1 MENKEIEKNV
11 KLFIK
16 FLNNPNLSTL
26 NAEEK
31 KAILEVN
38 NLCKTD
44 SEFNEMVNKLKGS
57 FSDESRMNIL
67 NDYLNQKE
75 LKEAKSN
82 EEVISKTFGV
92 DINDIEHK
100 YLNSG
105 KEIFSFYDSKIGRKR
120 LLENPSDGTLVEFLK
135 EEQNNNEDFQSD
147 DYKANST
154 AILNEKLKE
163 KNIELKMIYIGDLN
177 DHQKE
182 IDNLEEKKKKCL
194 EEILK
199 NKEKLGVVYV
209 NLKDIV
215 ALDKDGKIIEGAYND
230 EKQKAE
236 VQSPKEA
243 NYKAQEI
250 SNESK
255 NAIWNE
261 FEEKRENG
269 LEVYELLDDNGNFMG
284 YYEPYS
290 ETNPEPVKTAR
301 YTANINWE
309 IPAGKYSYGENQYTL
324 SSGSKIQV
332 SISQSQ
338 TGTSY
343 LTFQNRTSNSSL
355 RFTNTKVT
363 NGWKGT
369 VVLGNISSAV
379 YSFGIENASSVTITY
394 TGSYSL

>member
-1 MENKEIEKNV
+1 MENKEIEKNI

-31 KAILEVN
+31 RAILEVN

-44 SEFNEMVNKLKGS
+44 PEFNEMVNKLKGS

-67 NDYLNQKE
+67 NDYLDQKE
-75 LKEAKSN
+75 LKEAKTN

-105 KEIFSFYDSKIGRKR
+105 KEIFSFYDPKIGRKR

-135 EEQNNNEDFQSD
+135 EEQNNNEDFQSN

-163 KNIELKMIYIGDLN
+163 KNIELKMVYIGDLN

-194 EEILK
+194 DEILK

-209 NLKDIV
+209 NLEDIV
-215 ALDKDGKIIEGAYND
+215 ALDKDGKIIEGAFNE

-236 VQSPKEA
+236 IQSPKGA
-243 NYKAQEI
+243 NYRAQEI
-250 SNESK
+250 SNENS
-255 NAIWNE
+255 NVSSNENNGDSYATDNTNVNEFNE
-261 FEEKRENG
+261 FEDIPDIINAEGIDPAMREEVAANLKKYYKNPDAMLSLAP
-269 LEVYELLDDNGNFMG
+269 LERE
-284 YYEPYS
+284 YYEKLVGILS
-290 ETNPEPVKTAR
+290 EKIELKKENKQVMTLKNPDNKCGFS
-301 YTANINWE
+301 NIVL
-309 IPAGKYSYGENQYTL
+309 L
-324 SSGSKIQV
+324 SI
-332 SISQSQ
+332 IAIA
-338 TGTSY
+338 
-343 LTFQNRTSNSSL
+343 LAI
-355 RFTNTKVT
+355 
-363 NGWKGT
+363 
-369 VVLGNISSAV
+369 VVLIMI
-379 YSFGIENASSVTITY
+379 F
-394 TGSYSL
+394 

>member
-16 FLNNPNLSTL
+16 FLNNPNLSML
-26 NAEEK
+26 NTEEK
-31 KAILEVN
+31 EAILEVN
-38 NLCKTD
+38 NLCNTD
-44 SEFNEMVNKLKGS
+44 PEFNEMVNKLKGS
-57 FSDESRMNIL
+57 FSDETRMNML

-209 NLKDIV
+209 NLEDIV

-243 NYKAQEI
+243 NYRAQEI
-250 SNESK
+250 SNENNDVSS
-255 NAIWNE
+255 NENNGESYVTDNTSVNEFNE
-261 FEEKRENG
+261 FEDIPDIINAEGIEPAKREEVAENLKKYYKNPDAMLSLAP
-269 LEVYELLDDNGNFMG
+269 LERE
-284 YYEPYS
+284 YYEKLVGILSEKIELKKENKQVMTLKNPYNKWGFS
-290 ETNPEPVKTAR
+290 
-301 YTANINWE
+301 NIVL
-309 IPAGKYSYGENQYTL
+309 L
-324 SSGSKIQV
+324 SI
-332 SISQSQ
+332 IAIA
-338 TGTSY
+338 
-343 LTFQNRTSNSSL
+343 LAI
-355 RFTNTKVT
+355 
-363 NGWKGT
+363 
-369 VVLGNISSAV
+369 VVLIMI
-379 YSFGIENASSVTITY
+379 F
-394 TGSYSL
+394 

>member
-1 MENKEIEKNV
+1 MENKEIEKNI

-31 KAILEVN
+31 RAILEVN

-44 SEFNEMVNKLKGS
+44 PEFNEMVNKLKGS

-67 NDYLNQKE
+67 NDYLDQKE
-75 LKEAKSN
+75 LKEAKTN

-105 KEIFSFYDSKIGRKR
+105 KEIFSFYDPKIGRKR

-135 EEQNNNEDFQSD
+135 EEQNNNEDFQSN

-163 KNIELKMIYIGDLN
+163 KNIELKMVYIGDLN
-177 DHQKE
+177 EHQKE

-194 EEILK
+194 DEILK

-209 NLKDIV
+209 NLEDIV

-250 SNESK
+250 SNENNDVSS
-255 NAIWNE
+255 NENNGESYVTDNTSVNE
-261 FEEKRENG
+261 FDEFEDIPDIINAEGIDPAMREEVAANLKKYYKNPDAMLALAPLERE
-269 LEVYELLDDNGNFMG
+269 
-284 YYEPYS
+284 YYEKLVGILS
-290 ETNPEPVKTAR
+290 EKIELKKENKQVMTLKNPDNKWGFS
-301 YTANINWE
+301 NIVL
-309 IPAGKYSYGENQYTL
+309 L
-324 SSGSKIQV
+324 SI
-332 SISQSQ
+332 IAIA
-338 TGTSY
+338 
-343 LTFQNRTSNSSL
+343 LAI
-355 RFTNTKVT
+355 
-363 NGWKGT
+363 
-369 VVLGNISSAV
+369 VVLIM
-379 YSFGIENASSVTITY
+379 I
-394 TGSYSL
+394 L

>member
-16 FLNNPNLSTL
+16 FLNNPNLNML
-26 NAEEK
+26 NTEEK
-31 KAILEVN
+31 RAILEVN

-44 SEFNEMVNKLKGS
+44 PEFNEMVNKLKGS
-57 FSDESRMNIL
+57 FGDETRMNIL

-163 KNIELKMIYIGDLN
+163 KNIELKMVYIGDLN

-194 EEILK
+194 DEILK

-209 NLKDIV
+209 NLEDIV

-250 SNESK
+250 SNENNDVSS
-255 NAIWNE
+255 NENNGESYVTDNTSVNEFNE
-261 FEEKRENG
+261 FEDIPDIINAEGIDPAMREEVAANLKKYYKKPDAMLALAP
-269 LEVYELLDDNGNFMG
+269 LERE
-284 YYEPYS
+284 YYEKLVGILS
-290 ETNPEPVKTAR
+290 EKIELKKENKQVMTLKNPDNKWGFS
-301 YTANINWE
+301 NIVL
-309 IPAGKYSYGENQYTL
+309 L
-324 SSGSKIQV
+324 SI
-332 SISQSQ
+332 IAIA
-338 TGTSY
+338 
-343 LTFQNRTSNSSL
+343 LAI
-355 RFTNTKVT
+355 
-363 NGWKGT
+363 
-369 VVLGNISSAV
+369 VVLIM
-379 YSFGIENASSVTITY
+379 I
-394 TGSYSL
+394 L

>member
-105 KEIFSFYDSKIGRKR
+105 KEIFFFYDSKIGRKR

-135 EEQNNNEDFQSD
+135 EEQNNNADFQSN

-163 KNIELKMIYIGDLN
+163 KNIELKMVYIGDLN

-209 NLKDIV
+209 NLEDIV

-250 SNESK
+250 SNENNDVSS
-255 NAIWNE
+255 NENNGESYFTDNTSVNEFNE
-261 FEEKRENG
+261 FEDIPDIINAEGIDPAMRKEVAENLKKYYKNPDAMLSLAPLERE
-269 LEVYELLDDNGNFMG
+269 
-284 YYEPYS
+284 YYEKLVGILS
-290 ETNPEPVKTAR
+290 EKIELKKENKQVMTLKNPDNKWGFS
-301 YTANINWE
+301 NIVL
-309 IPAGKYSYGENQYTL
+309 L
-324 SSGSKIQV
+324 SI
-332 SISQSQ
+332 IAIA
-338 TGTSY
+338 
-343 LTFQNRTSNSSL
+343 LAI
-355 RFTNTKVT
+355 
-363 NGWKGT
+363 
-369 VVLGNISSAV
+369 VVLIM
-379 YSFGIENASSVTITY
+379 I
-394 TGSYSL
+394 L

>member
-1 MENKEIEKNV
+1 MENKEIEKNI

-31 KAILEVN
+31 RAILEVN

-44 SEFNEMVNKLKGS
+44 PEFNEMVNKLKGS

-67 NDYLNQKE
+67 NDYLDQKE
-75 LKEAKSN
+75 LKEAKTN

-105 KEIFSFYDSKIGRKR
+105 KEIFSFYDPKIGRKR

-135 EEQNNNEDFQSD
+135 EEQNNNEDFQSN

-182 IDNLEEKKKKCL
+182 IDNLEEKNKKCL
-194 EEILK
+194 DEILK

-209 NLKDIV
+209 NLEDIV

-236 VQSPKEA
+236 VQSPKGA
-243 NYKAQEI
+243 NYRVQEI
-250 SNESK
+250 SNENS
-255 NAIWNE
+255 NVSSNENNGDSYATDNTNVNEFNE
-261 FEEKRENG
+261 FEDIPDIISAEGIDPAMREEVAANLKKYYKNPDAMLALAP
-269 LEVYELLDDNGNFMG
+269 LERE
-284 YYEPYS
+284 YYEKLVGILS
-290 ETNPEPVKTAR
+290 EKIELKKENKQVMTLKNPDNKWGFS
-301 YTANINWE
+301 NIVL
-309 IPAGKYSYGENQYTL
+309 L
-324 SSGSKIQV
+324 SI
-332 SISQSQ
+332 IAIA
-338 TGTSY
+338 
-343 LTFQNRTSNSSL
+343 LAI
-355 RFTNTKVT
+355 
-363 NGWKGT
+363 
-369 VVLGNISSAV
+369 VVLIMI
-379 YSFGIENASSVTITY
+379 F
-394 TGSYSL
+394 

>member
-16 FLNNPNLSTL
+16 FLNNPNLSML
-26 NAEEK
+26 NTEEK
-31 KAILEVN
+31 EAILEVN

-44 SEFNEMVNKLKGS
+44 PEFNEMVNKLKGS
-57 FSDESRMNIL
+57 FSDETRMNML

-135 EEQNNNEDFQSD
+135 EEQNNNEDFQSN

-163 KNIELKMIYIGDLN
+163 KNIELKMVYIGDLN

-194 EEILK
+194 DEILK

-209 NLKDIV
+209 NLEDIV
-215 ALDKDGKIIEGAYND
+215 VLDKDGKIIEGAYND

-250 SNESK
+250 SNENNDVSS
-255 NAIWNE
+255 NENNGESYFTDNTSVNEFNE
-261 FEEKRENG
+261 FEDIPDIINAEGIDPAMRKEVAENLKKYYKNPDAMLSLAPLERE
-269 LEVYELLDDNGNFMG
+269 
-284 YYEPYS
+284 YYEKLVGILSEKIELKKENKQVMTLKNPYNKWGFS
-290 ETNPEPVKTAR
+290 
-301 YTANINWE
+301 NIVL
-309 IPAGKYSYGENQYTL
+309 L
-324 SSGSKIQV
+324 SIIAIV
-332 SISQSQ
+332 LAI
-338 TGTSY
+338 
-343 LTFQNRTSNSSL
+343 
-355 RFTNTKVT
+355 
-363 NGWKGT
+363 
-369 VVLGNISSAV
+369 VVLIMI
-379 YSFGIENASSVTITY
+379 F
-394 TGSYSL
+394 

>member
-1 MENKEIEKNV
+1 MENKEIEKNI

-31 KAILEVN
+31 RAILEVN

-44 SEFNEMVNKLKGS
+44 PEFNEMVNKLKGS

-67 NDYLNQKE
+67 NDYLDQKE
-75 LKEAKSN
+75 LKEAKTN

-105 KEIFSFYDSKIGRKR
+105 KEIFSFYDPKIGRKR

-135 EEQNNNEDFQSD
+135 EEQNNNEDFQSN

-163 KNIELKMIYIGDLN
+163 KNIELKMVYIGDLN

-194 EEILK
+194 DEILK

-209 NLKDIV
+209 NLEDIV
-215 ALDKDGKIIEGAYND
+215 ALDKDGKIIEGAFNE

-243 NYKAQEI
+243 NYRAQEI
-250 SNESK
+250 SNENS
-255 NAIWNE
+255 NVSSNENNGESYATDNTSVNEFNE
-261 FEEKRENG
+261 FEDIPDIINAEGINPAMREEVAENLKKYYKNPDAMLALTP
-269 LEVYELLDDNGNFMG
+269 LERE
-284 YYEPYS
+284 YYEKLVGILS
-290 ETNPEPVKTAR
+290 EKIELKKENKQVMTLKNPDNKWGFS
-301 YTANINWE
+301 NIVL
-309 IPAGKYSYGENQYTL
+309 L
-324 SSGSKIQV
+324 SI
-332 SISQSQ
+332 IAIA
-338 TGTSY
+338 
-343 LTFQNRTSNSSL
+343 LAI
-355 RFTNTKVT
+355 
-363 NGWKGT
+363 
-369 VVLGNISSAV
+369 VVLIMI
-379 YSFGIENASSVTITY
+379 F
-394 TGSYSL
+394 

>member
-1 MENKEIEKNV
+1 
-11 KLFIK
+11 
-16 FLNNPNLSTL
+16 
-26 NAEEK
+26 
-31 KAILEVN
+31 
-38 NLCKTD
+38 
-44 SEFNEMVNKLKGS
+44 MVNKLKGS
-57 FSDESRMNIL
+57 FGDETRMNIL

-135 EEQNNNEDFQSD
+135 EEQNNNENFQSN

-163 KNIELKMIYIGDLN
+163 KNIELKMVYIGDLN

-194 EEILK
+194 DEILK

-209 NLKDIV
+209 NLEDIV

-250 SNESK
+250 SNENNDVSF
-255 NAIWNE
+255 NENNVESYVNDNTNVNEFNE
-261 FEEKRENG
+261 FEDIPDIINAEGIDPAMRKEVAANLKKYYKNPDEMLALEPLERE
-269 LEVYELLDDNGNFMG
+269 
-284 YYEPYS
+284 YYEKLVRILA
-290 ETNPEPVKTAR
+290 EKIELK
-301 YTANINWE
+301 
-309 IPAGKYSYGENQYTL
+309 KENQKVMTL
-324 SSGSKIQV
+324 KNPDNKWGFSNIV
-332 SISQSQ
+332 LLSIIAIA
-338 TGTSY
+338 
-343 LTFQNRTSNSSL
+343 LAI
-355 RFTNTKVT
+355 
-363 NGWKGT
+363 
-369 VVLGNISSAV
+369 VVLIM
-379 YSFGIENASSVTITY
+379 I
-394 TGSYSL
+394 L

>member
-1 MENKEIEKNV
+1 MENKEIEKNI

-31 KAILEVN
+31 RAILEVN

-44 SEFNEMVNKLKGS
+44 PEFNDMVNKLKGS

-67 NDYLNQKE
+67 NDYLDQKE
-75 LKEAKSN
+75 IQEAKTN

-105 KEIFSFYDSKIGRKR
+105 KEIFSFYDPKIGRKR

-135 EEQNNNEDFQSD
+135 EEQNNNEDFQSN

-194 EEILK
+194 DEILK

-209 NLKDIV
+209 NLEDIV
-215 ALDKDGKIIEGAYND
+215 ALDKDGKIIEGAFNE

-243 NYKAQEI
+243 NYRAQEI
-250 SNESK
+250 SNENS
-255 NAIWNE
+255 NVSSNENNGDSYATDNTNVNEFNE
-261 FEEKRENG
+261 FEDIPDIISAEGIDPAMREEVAANLKKYYKNPDAMLALAP
-269 LEVYELLDDNGNFMG
+269 LERE
-284 YYEPYS
+284 YYEKLVGILS
-290 ETNPEPVKTAR
+290 EKIELKKENKQVMTLKNPDNKWGFS
-301 YTANINWE
+301 NIVL
-309 IPAGKYSYGENQYTL
+309 L
-324 SSGSKIQV
+324 SI
-332 SISQSQ
+332 IAIA
-338 TGTSY
+338 
-343 LTFQNRTSNSSL
+343 LAI
-355 RFTNTKVT
+355 
-363 NGWKGT
+363 
-369 VVLGNISSAV
+369 VVLIMI
-379 YSFGIENASSVTITY
+379 F
-394 TGSYSL
+394 

>member
-16 FLNNPNLSTL
+16 FLNNPNLNML
-26 NAEEK
+26 DAEEK
-31 KAILEVN
+31 RAILEVN

-44 SEFNEMVNKLKGS
+44 PEFNEMVNKLKGS
-57 FSDESRMNIL
+57 FSDETRMNIL
-67 NDYLNQKE
+67 NDYLDQKE
-75 LKEAKSN
+75 LKEAKTN

-105 KEIFSFYDSKIGRKR
+105 KEIFSFYDPKIGRKR

-135 EEQNNNEDFQSD
+135 EEQNNNEDFQSN

-163 KNIELKMIYIGDLN
+163 KNIELKMVYIGDLN

-194 EEILK
+194 DEILK

-209 NLKDIV
+209 NLEDIV
-215 ALDKDGKIIEGAYND
+215 ALDKDGKIIEGAFNE

-243 NYKAQEI
+243 NYRAQEI
-250 SNESK
+250 SNENS
-255 NAIWNE
+255 NVSSNENNGESYATDNTSVNEFNE
-261 FEEKRENG
+261 FEDIPDIINAEGIEPARREEVAENLKKYYKNPDAMLALAP
-269 LEVYELLDDNGNFMG
+269 LERE
-284 YYEPYS
+284 YYEKLVGILS
-290 ETNPEPVKTAR
+290 EKIELKKENKQVMTLKNPDNKWGFS
-301 YTANINWE
+301 NIVL
-309 IPAGKYSYGENQYTL
+309 L
-324 SSGSKIQV
+324 SI
-332 SISQSQ
+332 IAIA
-338 TGTSY
+338 
-343 LTFQNRTSNSSL
+343 LAI
-355 RFTNTKVT
+355 
-363 NGWKGT
+363 
-369 VVLGNISSAV
+369 VVLIMI
-379 YSFGIENASSVTITY
+379 F
-394 TGSYSL
+394 

>member
-1 MENKEIEKNV
+1 MENKEIEKNI

-31 KAILEVN
+31 RAILEVN

-44 SEFNEMVNKLKGS
+44 PEFNEMVNKLKGS

-67 NDYLNQKE
+67 NDYLDQKE
-75 LKEAKSN
+75 LKEAKTN

-105 KEIFSFYDSKIGRKR
+105 KEIFSFYDPKIGRKR

-135 EEQNNNEDFQSD
+135 EEQNNNEDFQSN

-194 EEILK
+194 DEILK

-209 NLKDIV
+209 NLEDIV

-236 VQSPKEA
+236 VQSPKGA
-243 NYKAQEI
+243 NYRAQEI
-250 SNESK
+250 SNENS
-255 NAIWNE
+255 NVSSNENNGDSYATDNTNVNEFNE
-261 FEEKRENG
+261 FEDIPDIINAEGIEPARREEVAENLKKYYKNPDAMLALTP
-269 LEVYELLDDNGNFMG
+269 LERE
-284 YYEPYS
+284 YYEKLVGILS
-290 ETNPEPVKTAR
+290 EKIELKKENKQVMTLKNPDNKWGFS
-301 YTANINWE
+301 NIVL
-309 IPAGKYSYGENQYTL
+309 L
-324 SSGSKIQV
+324 SI
-332 SISQSQ
+332 IAIA
-338 TGTSY
+338 
-343 LTFQNRTSNSSL
+343 LAI
-355 RFTNTKVT
+355 
-363 NGWKGT
+363 
-369 VVLGNISSAV
+369 VVLIMI
-379 YSFGIENASSVTITY
+379 F
-394 TGSYSL
+394 

>member
-1 MENKEIEKNV
+1 MENKEIEKNI

-31 KAILEVN
+31 RAILEVN

-44 SEFNEMVNKLKGS
+44 PEFNDMVNKLKGS

-67 NDYLNQKE
+67 NDYLDQKE
-75 LKEAKSN
+75 IQEAKTN

-105 KEIFSFYDSKIGRKR
+105 KEIFSFYDPKIGRKR

-135 EEQNNNEDFQSD
+135 EEQNNNEDFQSN

-163 KNIELKMIYIGDLN
+163 KNIELKMVYIGDLN

-194 EEILK
+194 DEILK

-209 NLKDIV
+209 NLEDIV
-215 ALDKDGKIIEGAYND
+215 ALDKDGKIIEGAFNE

-236 VQSPKEA
+236 VQSPKGA
-243 NYKAQEI
+243 NYRAQEI
-250 SNESK
+250 SNENS
-255 NAIWNE
+255 NVSSNENNGDSYATDNTNVNEFNE
-261 FEEKRENG
+261 FEDIPDIINAEGIDPAMREEVAANLKKYYKNPDAMLALAP
-269 LEVYELLDDNGNFMG
+269 LERE
-284 YYEPYS
+284 YYEKLVGILS
-290 ETNPEPVKTAR
+290 EKIELKKENKQVMTLKNPDNKWGFS
-301 YTANINWE
+301 NIVL
-309 IPAGKYSYGENQYTL
+309 L
-324 SSGSKIQV
+324 SI
-332 SISQSQ
+332 IAIA
-338 TGTSY
+338 
-343 LTFQNRTSNSSL
+343 LAI
-355 RFTNTKVT
+355 
-363 NGWKGT
+363 
-369 VVLGNISSAV
+369 VVLIMI
-379 YSFGIENASSVTITY
+379 F
-394 TGSYSL
+394 

>member
-194 EEILK
+194 DEILK

-209 NLKDIV
+209 NLEDIV

-243 NYKAQEI
+243 NYRAQEI
-250 SNESK
+250 SNENNNVSS
-255 NAIWNE
+255 NENNGESYATDNTSVNEFNE
-261 FEEKRENG
+261 FEDIPDIINAEGIDPAMRKEVAENLKKYYKNPDAMLSLAPLERE
-269 LEVYELLDDNGNFMG
+269 
-284 YYEPYS
+284 YYEKLVGILS
-290 ETNPEPVKTAR
+290 EKIELKKENKQVMTLKNPDNKWGFS
-301 YTANINWE
+301 NIVL
-309 IPAGKYSYGENQYTL
+309 L
-324 SSGSKIQV
+324 SI
-332 SISQSQ
+332 IAIA
-338 TGTSY
+338 
-343 LTFQNRTSNSSL
+343 LAI
-355 RFTNTKVT
+355 
-363 NGWKGT
+363 
-369 VVLGNISSAV
+369 VVLIM
-379 YSFGIENASSVTITY
+379 I
-394 TGSYSL
+394 L

>member
-57 FSDESRMNIL
+57 FSDETRMNIL

-120 LLENPSDGTLVEFLK
+120 LLENPGDGTLVEFLK

-163 KNIELKMIYIGDLN
+163 KNIELKMVYIGDLN
-177 DHQKE
+177 EHQKE

-194 EEILK
+194 DEILK

-209 NLKDIV
+209 NLEDIV

-250 SNESK
+250 SNENNDVSS
-255 NAIWNE
+255 NENNGESYATDNTSVNEFNE
-261 FEEKRENG
+261 FEDIPDIINAEGIEPAKREEVAENLKKYYKNPDAMLSLAP
-269 LEVYELLDDNGNFMG
+269 LERE
-284 YYEPYS
+284 YYEKLVGILS
-290 ETNPEPVKTAR
+290 EKIELKKENKQVMTLKNPDNKWGFS
-301 YTANINWE
+301 NIVL
-309 IPAGKYSYGENQYTL
+309 L
-324 SSGSKIQV
+324 SI
-332 SISQSQ
+332 IAIA
-338 TGTSY
+338 
-343 LTFQNRTSNSSL
+343 LAI
-355 RFTNTKVT
+355 
-363 NGWKGT
+363 
-369 VVLGNISSAV
+369 VVLIM
-379 YSFGIENASSVTITY
+379 I
-394 TGSYSL
+394 L

>member
-1 MENKEIEKNV
+1 MENKEIEKNI

-31 KAILEVN
+31 RAILEVN

-44 SEFNEMVNKLKGS
+44 PEFNDMVNKLKGS

-67 NDYLNQKE
+67 NDYLDQKE
-75 LKEAKSN
+75 IQEAKTN

-105 KEIFSFYDSKIGRKR
+105 KEIFSFYDPKIGRKR

-135 EEQNNNEDFQSD
+135 EEQNNNEDFQSN

-163 KNIELKMIYIGDLN
+163 KNIELKMVYIGDLN

-194 EEILK
+194 DEILK

-209 NLKDIV
+209 NLEDIV
-215 ALDKDGKIIEGAYND
+215 ALDKDGKIIEGAFNE

-236 VQSPKEA
+236 IQSPKGA
-243 NYKAQEI
+243 NYRAQEI
-250 SNESK
+250 SNENS
-255 NAIWNE
+255 NVSSNENNGDSYATDNTNVNEFNE
-261 FEEKRENG
+261 FEDIPDIINAEGIDPAMREEVAANLKKYYKNPDAMLALAP
-269 LEVYELLDDNGNFMG
+269 LERE
-284 YYEPYS
+284 YYEKLVGILS
-290 ETNPEPVKTAR
+290 EKIELKKENKQVMTLKNPDNKWGFS
-301 YTANINWE
+301 NIVL
-309 IPAGKYSYGENQYTL
+309 L
-324 SSGSKIQV
+324 SI
-332 SISQSQ
+332 IAIA
-338 TGTSY
+338 
-343 LTFQNRTSNSSL
+343 LAI
-355 RFTNTKVT
+355 
-363 NGWKGT
+363 
-369 VVLGNISSAV
+369 VVLIMI
-379 YSFGIENASSVTITY
+379 F
-394 TGSYSL
+394 

>member
-16 FLNNPNLSTL
+16 FLNNPNLSML
-26 NAEEK
+26 NTEEK
-31 KAILEVN
+31 EAILEVN

-44 SEFNEMVNKLKGS
+44 PEFNEMVNKLKGS
-57 FSDESRMNIL
+57 FSDETRMNVL

-75 LKEAKSN
+75 IKEAKSN

-182 IDNLEEKKKKCL
+182 IDNLEEKKKRCL

-199 NKEKLGVVYV
+199 NKEKLGVVYI
-209 NLKDIV
+209 NLEDIV
-215 ALDKDGKIIEGAYND
+215 ALDKDGKIIEGAFNE

-250 SNESK
+250 SNENNDVSF
-255 NAIWNE
+255 NENNVESYVNDNTNVNEFNE
-261 FEEKRENG
+261 FEDIPDIISAEGIEPAKREEVAENLKKYYKNPDAMLSLAP
-269 LEVYELLDDNGNFMG
+269 LERE
-284 YYEPYS
+284 YYEKLVGILS
-290 ETNPEPVKTAR
+290 EKIELKKENKQVMTLKNSYNKWGFS
-301 YTANINWE
+301 NIVL
-309 IPAGKYSYGENQYTL
+309 L
-324 SSGSKIQV
+324 SI
-332 SISQSQ
+332 IAIA
-338 TGTSY
+338 
-343 LTFQNRTSNSSL
+343 LAI
-355 RFTNTKVT
+355 
-363 NGWKGT
+363 
-369 VVLGNISSAV
+369 VVLIM
-379 YSFGIENASSVTITY
+379 I
-394 TGSYSL
+394 L

>member
-16 FLNNPNLSTL
+16 FLNNPNLSML
-26 NAEEK
+26 NTEEK
-31 KAILEVN
+31 RAILEVN

-44 SEFNEMVNKLKGS
+44 PEFNEMVNKLKGS
-57 FSDESRMNIL
+57 FSDETRMNIL

-194 EEILK
+194 DEILK

-209 NLKDIV
+209 NLEDIV

-243 NYKAQEI
+243 NYRAQEI
-250 SNESK
+250 SNENNNVSS
-255 NAIWNE
+255 NENNCESYATDNTSVNEFNE
-261 FEEKRENG
+261 FEDIPDIINAEGIEPAKREEVAENLKKYYKNPDAMLALAP
-269 LEVYELLDDNGNFMG
+269 LERE
-284 YYEPYS
+284 YYEKLVGILS
-290 ETNPEPVKTAR
+290 EKIELKKENKQVMTLKNPDNKWGFS
-301 YTANINWE
+301 NIVL
-309 IPAGKYSYGENQYTL
+309 L
-324 SSGSKIQV
+324 SI
-332 SISQSQ
+332 IAIA
-338 TGTSY
+338 
-343 LTFQNRTSNSSL
+343 LAI
-355 RFTNTKVT
+355 
-363 NGWKGT
+363 
-369 VVLGNISSAV
+369 VVLIM
-379 YSFGIENASSVTITY
+379 I
-394 TGSYSL
+394 L

>member
-1 MENKEIEKNV
+1 MENKEIEKNI

-31 KAILEVN
+31 RAILEVN

-44 SEFNEMVNKLKGS
+44 PEFNEMVNKLKGS

-67 NDYLNQKE
+67 NDYLDQKE
-75 LKEAKSN
+75 LKEAKTN
-82 EEVISKTFGV
+82 EEIISKTFGV

-105 KEIFSFYDSKIGRKR
+105 KEIFSFYDPKIGRKR

-135 EEQNNNEDFQSD
+135 EEQNNNEDFQSN

-163 KNIELKMIYIGDLN
+163 KNIELKMVYIGDLN

-194 EEILK
+194 DEILK

-209 NLKDIV
+209 NLEDIV
-215 ALDKDGKIIEGAYND
+215 ALDKDGKIIEGAFNE

-243 NYKAQEI
+243 NYRAQEI
-250 SNESK
+250 SNENS
-255 NAIWNE
+255 NVSSNENNGESYATDNTSVNEFNE
-261 FEEKRENG
+261 FEDIPDIINAEGIEPARREEVAENLKKYYKNPDAMLALTP
-269 LEVYELLDDNGNFMG
+269 LERE
-284 YYEPYS
+284 YYEKLVGILS
-290 ETNPEPVKTAR
+290 EKIELKKENKQVMTLKNPDNKWGFS
-301 YTANINWE
+301 NIVL
-309 IPAGKYSYGENQYTL
+309 L
-324 SSGSKIQV
+324 SI
-332 SISQSQ
+332 IAIA
-338 TGTSY
+338 
-343 LTFQNRTSNSSL
+343 LAI
-355 RFTNTKVT
+355 
-363 NGWKGT
+363 
-369 VVLGNISSAV
+369 VVLIMI
-379 YSFGIENASSVTITY
+379 F
-394 TGSYSL
+394 

>member
-57 FSDESRMNIL
+57 FSDETRMNIL

-135 EEQNNNEDFQSD
+135 EEQNNNEDFQSN

-163 KNIELKMIYIGDLN
+163 KNIELKMVYIGDLN

-194 EEILK
+194 DEILK

-209 NLKDIV
+209 NLEDIV

-243 NYKAQEI
+243 NYRAQEI
-250 SNESK
+250 SNENNNVSS
-255 NAIWNE
+255 NENNGESYVTDNTSVNEFNE
-261 FEEKRENG
+261 FEDIPDIINAEGIEPAKREEVAENLKKYYKNPDAMLALAP
-269 LEVYELLDDNGNFMG
+269 LERE
-284 YYEPYS
+284 YYEKLVGILS
-290 ETNPEPVKTAR
+290 EKIELKKENKQVMTLKNPDNKWGFS
-301 YTANINWE
+301 NIVL
-309 IPAGKYSYGENQYTL
+309 L
-324 SSGSKIQV
+324 SI
-332 SISQSQ
+332 IAIA
-338 TGTSY
+338 
-343 LTFQNRTSNSSL
+343 LAI
-355 RFTNTKVT
+355 
-363 NGWKGT
+363 
-369 VVLGNISSAV
+369 VVLIM
-379 YSFGIENASSVTITY
+379 I
-394 TGSYSL
+394 L

>member
-1 MENKEIEKNV
+1 MENKKIEKNV

-16 FLNNPNLSTL
+16 FLNNPNLNML
-26 NAEEK
+26 NVEEK

-135 EEQNNNEDFQSD
+135 EEQNNNEDFQSN

-163 KNIELKMIYIGDLN
+163 KNIELKMVYIGDLN

-194 EEILK
+194 DEILK

-209 NLKDIV
+209 NLEDIV

-250 SNESK
+250 SNENNDVFS
-255 NAIWNE
+255 NENNGESYVTDNTSVNEFNE
-261 FEEKRENG
+261 FEDIPDIINAEGIDPAMREEVAENLKKYYKNPDVMLALAP
-269 LEVYELLDDNGNFMG
+269 LERE
-284 YYEPYS
+284 YYEKLVGILS
-290 ETNPEPVKTAR
+290 EKIELKKENKQVMTLKNPDNKWGFS
-301 YTANINWE
+301 NIVL
-309 IPAGKYSYGENQYTL
+309 L
-324 SSGSKIQV
+324 SI
-332 SISQSQ
+332 IAIA
-338 TGTSY
+338 
-343 LTFQNRTSNSSL
+343 LAI
-355 RFTNTKVT
+355 
-363 NGWKGT
+363 
-369 VVLGNISSAV
+369 VVLIM
-379 YSFGIENASSVTITY
+379 I
-394 TGSYSL
+394 L

>member
-1 MENKEIEKNV
+1 MLNV
-11 KLFIK
+11 
-16 FLNNPNLSTL
+16 
-26 NAEEK
+26 EEK

-44 SEFNEMVNKLKGS
+44 SKFNEMVNKLKGS

-67 NDYLNQKE
+67 NDYLNQKK

-135 EEQNNNEDFQSD
+135 EEQNNNADFQSN

-163 KNIELKMIYIGDLN
+163 KNIELKMVYIGDLN

-194 EEILK
+194 DEILK

-209 NLKDIV
+209 NLEDIV

-250 SNESK
+250 SNENNDVSS
-255 NAIWNE
+255 NENNGESYVTDNTSVNEFNE
-261 FEEKRENG
+261 FEDIPDIINAEGINPAMREEVAENLKKYYKNPDAMLSLAP
-269 LEVYELLDDNGNFMG
+269 LERE
-284 YYEPYS
+284 YYEKLVGILS
-290 ETNPEPVKTAR
+290 EKIELKKENKQVMILKNPDNKWGFS
-301 YTANINWE
+301 NIVL
-309 IPAGKYSYGENQYTL
+309 L
-324 SSGSKIQV
+324 SI
-332 SISQSQ
+332 IAIA
-338 TGTSY
+338 
-343 LTFQNRTSNSSL
+343 LAI
-355 RFTNTKVT
+355 
-363 NGWKGT
+363 
-369 VVLGNISSAV
+369 VVLIM
-379 YSFGIENASSVTITY
+379 I
-394 TGSYSL
+394 L

>member
-16 FLNNPNLSTL
+16 FLNNPNLNML
-26 NAEEK
+26 DAEEK

-57 FSDESRMNIL
+57 FSDETRMNIL

-194 EEILK
+194 DEILK

-209 NLKDIV
+209 NLEDIV

-243 NYKAQEI
+243 NYRAQEI
-250 SNESK
+250 SNENNNVSS
-255 NAIWNE
+255 NENNGESYATDNTSVNEFNE
-261 FEEKRENG
+261 FEDIPDIINAEGIEPAMREAVAENLKKYYKNPDAMLALAP
-269 LEVYELLDDNGNFMG
+269 LERE
-284 YYEPYS
+284 YYEKLVGILS
-290 ETNPEPVKTAR
+290 EKIELKKENKQVMTLKNPDNKWGFS
-301 YTANINWE
+301 NIVL
-309 IPAGKYSYGENQYTL
+309 L
-324 SSGSKIQV
+324 SI
-332 SISQSQ
+332 IAIA
-338 TGTSY
+338 
-343 LTFQNRTSNSSL
+343 LAI
-355 RFTNTKVT
+355 
-363 NGWKGT
+363 
-369 VVLGNISSAV
+369 VVLIMI
-379 YSFGIENASSVTITY
+379 F
-394 TGSYSL
+394 

>member
-1 MENKEIEKNV
+1 MENKKIEKNV

-57 FSDESRMNIL
+57 FGDETRINIL
-67 NDYLNQKE
+67 NDYLNQKK

-135 EEQNNNEDFQSD
+135 EEQNNNEDFQSN

-163 KNIELKMIYIGDLN
+163 KNIELKMVYIGDLN

-194 EEILK
+194 DEILK

-209 NLKDIV
+209 NLEDIV

-250 SNESK
+250 SNENNDVSS
-255 NAIWNE
+255 NENNGESYVTDNTSVNEFNE
-261 FEEKRENG
+261 FEDIPDIINAEGIDPAMREEVAANLKKYYKNPDAMLALAP
-269 LEVYELLDDNGNFMG
+269 LERE
-284 YYEPYS
+284 YYEKLVGILS
-290 ETNPEPVKTAR
+290 EKIELKKENKQVMTLKNPDNKWGFS
-301 YTANINWE
+301 NIVL
-309 IPAGKYSYGENQYTL
+309 L
-324 SSGSKIQV
+324 SI
-332 SISQSQ
+332 IAIA
-338 TGTSY
+338 
-343 LTFQNRTSNSSL
+343 LAI
-355 RFTNTKVT
+355 
-363 NGWKGT
+363 
-369 VVLGNISSAV
+369 VVLIM
-379 YSFGIENASSVTITY
+379 I
-394 TGSYSL
+394 L

>member
-1 MENKEIEKNV
+1 MENKEIEKNI

-31 KAILEVN
+31 RAILEVN

-44 SEFNEMVNKLKGS
+44 PEFNEMVNKLKGS

-67 NDYLNQKE
+67 NDYLDQKE
-75 LKEAKSN
+75 LKEAKTN

-105 KEIFSFYDSKIGRKR
+105 KEIFSFYDPKIGRKR

-135 EEQNNNEDFQSD
+135 EEQNNNEDFQSN

-163 KNIELKMIYIGDLN
+163 KNIELKMVYIGDLN

-194 EEILK
+194 DEILK

-209 NLKDIV
+209 NLEDIV

-236 VQSPKEA
+236 VQSPKGA
-243 NYKAQEI
+243 NYRAQEI
-250 SNESK
+250 SNENS
-255 NAIWNE
+255 NVSSNENNGDSYATDNTNVNEFNE
-261 FEEKRENG
+261 FEDIPDIISAEGIDPAMREEVAANLKKYYKNPDAMLALAP
-269 LEVYELLDDNGNFMG
+269 LERE
-284 YYEPYS
+284 YYEKLVGILS
-290 ETNPEPVKTAR
+290 EKIELKKENKQVMTLKNPDNKWGFS
-301 YTANINWE
+301 NIVL
-309 IPAGKYSYGENQYTL
+309 L
-324 SSGSKIQV
+324 SI
-332 SISQSQ
+332 IAIA
-338 TGTSY
+338 
-343 LTFQNRTSNSSL
+343 LAI
-355 RFTNTKVT
+355 
-363 NGWKGT
+363 
-369 VVLGNISSAV
+369 VVLIMI
-379 YSFGIENASSVTITY
+379 F
-394 TGSYSL
+394 

>member
-16 FLNNPNLSTL
+16 FLNNPNLSML
-26 NAEEK
+26 NTEEK
-31 KAILEVN
+31 RAILEVN

-44 SEFNEMVNKLKGS
+44 PEFNEMVNKLKGS
-57 FSDESRMNIL
+57 FGDETRMNIL

-135 EEQNNNEDFQSD
+135 EEQNNNEDFQSN

-163 KNIELKMIYIGDLN
+163 KNIELKMVYIGDLN

-194 EEILK
+194 DEILK

-209 NLKDIV
+209 NLEDIV
-215 ALDKDGKIIEGAYND
+215 ALDKDGKIIEGAYNE

-250 SNESK
+250 SNENNDVSF
-255 NAIWNE
+255 NENNVESYVNDNTNVNEFNE
-261 FEEKRENG
+261 FEDIPDIINAEGIDPAMRKEVAANLKKYYKNPDAMLSLAPLERE
-269 LEVYELLDDNGNFMG
+269 
-284 YYEPYS
+284 YYEKLVGILS
-290 ETNPEPVKTAR
+290 EKIELKKENKQVMTLKNPDNKCGFS
-301 YTANINWE
+301 NIVL
-309 IPAGKYSYGENQYTL
+309 L
-324 SSGSKIQV
+324 SI
-332 SISQSQ
+332 IAIA
-338 TGTSY
+338 
-343 LTFQNRTSNSSL
+343 LAI
-355 RFTNTKVT
+355 
-363 NGWKGT
+363 
-369 VVLGNISSAV
+369 VVLIMI
-379 YSFGIENASSVTITY
+379 F
-394 TGSYSL
+394 

>member
-16 FLNNPNLSTL
+16 FLNNPNLSML
-26 NAEEK
+26 NTEEK
-31 KAILEVN
+31 RAILEVN
-38 NLCKTD
+38 SLCKTD
-44 SEFNEMVNKLKGS
+44 PEFNEMVNKLKGS
-57 FSDESRMNIL
+57 FSDETRMNIL

-82 EEVISKTFGV
+82 EEAISKTFGV

-105 KEIFSFYDSKIGRKR
+105 KEIFSFYDPKIGRKR
-120 LLENPSDGTLVEFLK
+120 LLENPSEGTLVEFLK
-135 EEQNNNEDFQSD
+135 EEQNNNEDFQSN

-194 EEILK
+194 DEILK

-209 NLKDIV
+209 NLEDIV

-236 VQSPKEA
+236 VQSPKGA
-243 NYKAQEI
+243 NYRAQEI
-250 SNESK
+250 SNENS
-255 NAIWNE
+255 NVSSNENNGDLYATDNTSVNEFNE
-261 FEEKRENG
+261 FEDIPDIINAEGIEPARREEVAENLKKYYKNPDAMLALAP
-269 LEVYELLDDNGNFMG
+269 LERE
-284 YYEPYS
+284 YYEKLVGILS
-290 ETNPEPVKTAR
+290 EKIELKKENKQVMTLKNPDNKWGFS
-301 YTANINWE
+301 NIVL
-309 IPAGKYSYGENQYTL
+309 L
-324 SSGSKIQV
+324 SI
-332 SISQSQ
+332 IAIA
-338 TGTSY
+338 
-343 LTFQNRTSNSSL
+343 LAI
-355 RFTNTKVT
+355 
-363 NGWKGT
+363 
-369 VVLGNISSAV
+369 VVLIMI
-379 YSFGIENASSVTITY
+379 F
-394 TGSYSL
+394 

>member
-1 MENKEIEKNV
+1 MENKEIEKNI

-31 KAILEVN
+31 RAILEVN

-44 SEFNEMVNKLKGS
+44 PEFNEMVNKLKGS

-67 NDYLNQKE
+67 NDYLDQKE
-75 LKEAKSN
+75 LKEAKTN

-105 KEIFSFYDSKIGRKR
+105 KEIFSFYDPKIGRKR

-135 EEQNNNEDFQSD
+135 EEQNNNEDFQSN

-194 EEILK
+194 DEILK

-209 NLKDIV
+209 NLEDIV

-236 VQSPKEA
+236 VQSPKGA
-243 NYKAQEI
+243 NYRAQEI
-250 SNESK
+250 SNENS
-255 NAIWNE
+255 NVSSNENNGDSYATDNTSVNEFNE
-261 FEEKRENG
+261 FEDIPDIINAEGIEPAKREEVAENLKKYYKNPDAMLALAP
-269 LEVYELLDDNGNFMG
+269 LERE
-284 YYEPYS
+284 YYEKLVGILS
-290 ETNPEPVKTAR
+290 EKIELKKENKQVMTLKNPDNKWGFS
-301 YTANINWE
+301 NIVL
-309 IPAGKYSYGENQYTL
+309 L
-324 SSGSKIQV
+324 SI
-332 SISQSQ
+332 IAIA
-338 TGTSY
+338 
-343 LTFQNRTSNSSL
+343 LAI
-355 RFTNTKVT
+355 
-363 NGWKGT
+363 
-369 VVLGNISSAV
+369 VVLIMI
-379 YSFGIENASSVTITY
+379 F
-394 TGSYSL
+394 

>member
-31 KAILEVN
+31 RAILEVN
-38 NLCKTD
+38 NLCKED
-44 SEFNEMVNKLKGS
+44 PEFNEMVNKLKGS
-57 FSDESRMNIL
+57 FSDETRMNIL

-82 EEVISKTFGV
+82 EEAISKTFGV

-135 EEQNNNEDFQSD
+135 EEQNNNEDFQSN

-163 KNIELKMIYIGDLN
+163 KNIELKMVYIGDLN

-194 EEILK
+194 DEILK

-209 NLKDIV
+209 NLEDIV
-215 ALDKDGKIIEGAYND
+215 ALDKDGKIIEGAYNE

-250 SNESK
+250 SNENNDVSF
-255 NAIWNE
+255 NENNVESYVNDNTNVNEFNE
-261 FEEKRENG
+261 FEDIPDIINAEGIDPAMRKEVAANLKKYYKNPDAMLSLAPLERE
-269 LEVYELLDDNGNFMG
+269 
-284 YYEPYS
+284 YYEKLVGILS
-290 ETNPEPVKTAR
+290 EKIELKKENKQVMTLKNPDNKCGFS
-301 YTANINWE
+301 NIVL
-309 IPAGKYSYGENQYTL
+309 L
-324 SSGSKIQV
+324 SI
-332 SISQSQ
+332 IAIA
-338 TGTSY
+338 
-343 LTFQNRTSNSSL
+343 LAI
-355 RFTNTKVT
+355 
-363 NGWKGT
+363 
-369 VVLGNISSAV
+369 VVLIM
-379 YSFGIENASSVTITY
+379 I
-394 TGSYSL
+394 L

>member
-1 MENKEIEKNV
+1 MENKEIEKNI

-31 KAILEVN
+31 RAILEVN

-44 SEFNEMVNKLKGS
+44 PEFNEMVNKLKGS

-67 NDYLNQKE
+67 NDYLDQKE
-75 LKEAKSN
+75 LKEAKTN

-105 KEIFSFYDSKIGRKR
+105 KEIFSFYDPKIGRKR

-135 EEQNNNEDFQSD
+135 EEQNNNEDFQSN

-163 KNIELKMIYIGDLN
+163 KNIELKMVYIGDLN

-194 EEILK
+194 DEILK
-199 NKEKLGVVYV
+199 NKEKLGVVYI
-209 NLKDIV
+209 NLEDIV
-215 ALDKDGKIIEGAYND
+215 ALDKDGKIIEGAFNE

-243 NYKAQEI
+243 NYRAQEI
-250 SNESK
+250 SNENS
-255 NAIWNE
+255 NVSSNENNGESYATDNTSVNEFNE
-261 FEEKRENG
+261 FEDIPDIINAEGIEPARREEVAENLKKYYKNPDAMLALTP
-269 LEVYELLDDNGNFMG
+269 LERE
-284 YYEPYS
+284 YYEKLVGILS
-290 ETNPEPVKTAR
+290 EKIELKKENKQVMTLKNPDNKWGFS
-301 YTANINWE
+301 NIVL
-309 IPAGKYSYGENQYTL
+309 L
-324 SSGSKIQV
+324 SI
-332 SISQSQ
+332 IAIA
-338 TGTSY
+338 
-343 LTFQNRTSNSSL
+343 LAI
-355 RFTNTKVT
+355 
-363 NGWKGT
+363 
-369 VVLGNISSAV
+369 VVLIMI
-379 YSFGIENASSVTITY
+379 F
-394 TGSYSL
+394 

>member
-38 NLCKTD
+38 NLCKTNQ
-44 SEFNEMVNKLKGS
+44 EFSEMVNMLKGS
-57 FSDESRMNIL
+57 FSDETRNNIL
-67 NDYLNQKE
+67 NDYLKQKE

-92 DINDIEHK
+92 DINEIEHK

-105 KEIFSFYDSKIGRKR
+105 KEIFSFYDLKLGRKR
-120 LLENPSDGTLVEFLK
+120 LLENPSNGTLVEFLK
-135 EEQNNNEDFQSD
+135 EEQNNNKDFQSN

-182 IDNLEEKKKKCL
+182 IDNLEEKEKKCL

-199 NKEKLGVVYV
+199 NKEKLGIVYI
-209 NLKDIV
+209 NLEDIV
-215 ALDKDGKIIEGAYND
+215 ALDKDGKIIEGVYND

-236 VQSPKEA
+236 VQKPKESRY
-243 NYKAQEI
+243 NSQQINNENPEI
-250 SNESK
+250 SSSITNINTYEEENNK
-255 NAIWNE
+255 IEFNE
-261 FEEKRENG
+261 FEDIPDIINAEGIDPAMREEVAENLKKYYKNPDAMLKLSP
-269 LEVYELLDDNGNFMG
+269 LERE
-284 YYEPYS
+284 YYE
-290 ETNPEPVKTAR
+290 K
-301 YTANINWE
+301 
-309 IPAGKYSYGENQYTL
+309 L
-324 SSGSKIQV
+324 V
-332 SISQSQ
+332 SILAEKIELKKENKQ
-338 TGTSY
+338 
-343 LTFQNRTSNSSL
+343 QNVMVYKNDENKSGFSNIILLSIIAIAL
-355 RFTNTKVT
+355 AIVIFIILLIR
-363 NGWKGT
+363 KGEM
-369 VVLGNISSAV
+369 I
-379 YSFGIENASSVTITY
+379 I
-394 TGSYSL
+394 

>member
-1 MENKEIEKNV
+1 MENKEIEKNI

-31 KAILEVN
+31 RAILEVN

-44 SEFNEMVNKLKGS
+44 PEFNDMVNKLKGS

-67 NDYLNQKE
+67 NDYLDQKE
-75 LKEAKSN
+75 IQEAKTN

-105 KEIFSFYDSKIGRKR
+105 KEIFSFYDPKIGRKR

-135 EEQNNNEDFQSD
+135 EEQNNNEDFQSN

-163 KNIELKMIYIGDLN
+163 KNIELKMVYIGDLN

-194 EEILK
+194 DEILK

-209 NLKDIV
+209 NLEDIV

-236 VQSPKEA
+236 VQSPKGA
-243 NYKAQEI
+243 NYRAQEI
-250 SNESK
+250 SNENS
-255 NAIWNE
+255 NVSSNENNGDSYATDNTNVNEFNE
-261 FEEKRENG
+261 FEDIPDIISAEGIDPAMREEVAANLKKYYKNPDAMLALAP
-269 LEVYELLDDNGNFMG
+269 LERE
-284 YYEPYS
+284 YYEKLVGILS
-290 ETNPEPVKTAR
+290 EKIELKKENKQVMTLKNPDNKWGFS
-301 YTANINWE
+301 NIVL
-309 IPAGKYSYGENQYTL
+309 L
-324 SSGSKIQV
+324 SI
-332 SISQSQ
+332 IAIA
-338 TGTSY
+338 
-343 LTFQNRTSNSSL
+343 LAI
-355 RFTNTKVT
+355 
-363 NGWKGT
+363 
-369 VVLGNISSAV
+369 VVLIMI
-379 YSFGIENASSVTITY
+379 F
-394 TGSYSL
+394 

>member
-1 MENKEIEKNV
+1 MENKEIEKNI

-31 KAILEVN
+31 RAILEVN

-44 SEFNEMVNKLKGS
+44 PEFNEMVNKLKGS

-67 NDYLNQKE
+67 NDYLDQKE
-75 LKEAKSN
+75 LKEAKTN

-105 KEIFSFYDSKIGRKR
+105 KEIFSFYDPKIGRKR

-135 EEQNNNEDFQSD
+135 EEQNNNEDFQSN

-194 EEILK
+194 DEILK

-209 NLKDIV
+209 NLEDIV

-236 VQSPKEA
+236 VQSPKGA
-243 NYKAQEI
+243 NYRAQEI
-250 SNESK
+250 SNENS
-255 NAIWNE
+255 NVSSNENNGDSYATDNTNVNEFNE
-261 FEEKRENG
+261 FEDIPDIISAEGIDPAMREEVAANLKKYYKNPDAMLALAP
-269 LEVYELLDDNGNFMG
+269 LERE
-284 YYEPYS
+284 YYEKLVGILS
-290 ETNPEPVKTAR
+290 EKIELKKENKQVMTLKNPDNKWGFS
-301 YTANINWE
+301 NIVL
-309 IPAGKYSYGENQYTL
+309 L
-324 SSGSKIQV
+324 SI
-332 SISQSQ
+332 IAIA
-338 TGTSY
+338 
-343 LTFQNRTSNSSL
+343 LAI
-355 RFTNTKVT
+355 
-363 NGWKGT
+363 
-369 VVLGNISSAV
+369 VVLIMI
-379 YSFGIENASSVTITY
+379 F
-394 TGSYSL
+394 

>member
-1 MENKEIEKNV
+1 MENKEIEKNI

-31 KAILEVN
+31 RAILEVN

-44 SEFNEMVNKLKGS
+44 PEFNEMVNKLKGS

-67 NDYLNQKE
+67 NDYLDQKE
-75 LKEAKSN
+75 LKEAKTN

-105 KEIFSFYDSKIGRKR
+105 KEIFSFYDPKIGRKR

-135 EEQNNNEDFQSD
+135 EEQNNNEDFQSN

-194 EEILK
+194 DEILK

-209 NLKDIV
+209 NLEDIV

-236 VQSPKEA
+236 VQSPKGA
-243 NYKAQEI
+243 NYRAQEI
-250 SNESK
+250 SNENS
-255 NAIWNE
+255 NVSSNENNGDSYATDNTNVNEFNE
-261 FEEKRENG
+261 FEDIPDIISAEGIDPAMREEVAANLKKYYKNPDAMLALAP
-269 LEVYELLDDNGNFMG
+269 LERE
-284 YYEPYS
+284 YYEKLVGILS
-290 ETNPEPVKTAR
+290 EKIELKKENKQVMTLKNPDNKWGFSDIVL
-301 YTANINWE
+301 
-309 IPAGKYSYGENQYTL
+309 L
-324 SSGSKIQV
+324 SI
-332 SISQSQ
+332 IAIA
-338 TGTSY
+338 
-343 LTFQNRTSNSSL
+343 LAI
-355 RFTNTKVT
+355 
-363 NGWKGT
+363 
-369 VVLGNISSAV
+369 VVLIMI
-379 YSFGIENASSVTITY
+379 F
-394 TGSYSL
+394 